1 MADERGI
8 NMKAA
13 AAAIAASLL
22 IAGCGESAPSV
33 DTAAIN
39 IVVKKVQ
46 EIAVK
51 ICSFLP
57 TDESVVNIIKA
68 SSTGETAYGIAKAI
82 CDAVTKAD
90 TEGAP
95 DNAAG
100 KNQCPMVQGVCIEG
114 EFVAP
119 APGVPGSDH
128 PKDSQ

>member
-8 NMKAA
+8 NMKPIAA
-13 AAAIAASLL
+13 ALAAAI
-22 IAGCGESAPSV
+22 IVAGCGQTSV
-33 DTAAIN
+33 DTTAID
-39 IVVKKVQ
+39 IVVQKVQ

-100 KNQCPMVQGVCIEG
+100 RSQCPMVKGVCIEG
-114 EFVAP
+114 EFVP
-119 APGVPGSDH
+119 PT
-128 PKDSQ
+128 PKDTEPKP